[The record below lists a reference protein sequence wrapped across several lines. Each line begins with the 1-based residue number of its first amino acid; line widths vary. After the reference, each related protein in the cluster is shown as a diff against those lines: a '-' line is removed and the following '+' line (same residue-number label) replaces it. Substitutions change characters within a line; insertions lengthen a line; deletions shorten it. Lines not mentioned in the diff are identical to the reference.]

1 MLLAI
6 LNIVGIGVFAASG
19 ALVGIRKDFDI
30 WGIATVAVL
39 TGVGGGILRD
49 LLLGITPPSALDNWV
64 PVTTALIAALVTV
77 IFHPSFALLRRTIV
91 VLDAIGMGLFAA
103 TGASIAID
111 HHAHAFAATLIGMLA
126 AIGGGVLRDVLA
138 NEIPLLLQPADL
150 YAVPAIVAAAVV
162 AIGRTYSDLPSQVW
176 VIAGLIVGALLRLVA
191 LVLGWRLPMAPR
203 GVGYNWRRRG

>member
-1 MLLAI
+1 M
-6 LNIVGIGVFAASG
+6 
-19 ALVGIRKDFDI
+19 
-30 WGIATVAVL
+30 
-39 TGVGGGILRD
+39 
-49 LLLGITPPSALDNWV
+49 
-64 PVTTALIAALVTV
+64 TV

-176 VIAGLIVGALLRLVA
+176 VVAGLVVGAPTSGCARPRLA
-191 LVLGWRLPMAPR
+191 TADGAT
-203 GVGYNWRRRG
+203 RRRLQPASSRMTGGDIPSSPPVSR